1 MSDPSNPALKG
12 NTLSAYLHFAVP
24 SIIGL
29 LAWSAAPIIDG
40 LFIANYL
47 GVLALASVNLIIPVF
62 TMAFGI
68 AYMISVGGSV
78 RAGKYIGEGN
88 REAANNIFSK
98 TLIAGVI
105 YSLLFVLLGALG
117 SEGLFALLGA
127 SPALFGL
134 MHEYFDILMWF
145 FPVQVLSII
154 YYYFVLLTG
163 FPRLAA
169 AAIII
174 GTLANLVLNTLLIGV
189 LGFGLKG
196 AAFATGISAVL
207 MLGVML
213 LYKRSPRG
221 WLEFKPLQK
230 DWKEMIRSAY
240 NGISEFID
248 EASAGLIT
256 FVLNL
261 IVVGMYGEKGV
272 AAFSVVSYSLLIGI
286 LFFFGLSE
294 ALQAVC
300 SQCYGARDAERL
312 KQFLKLAT
320 ALALAS
326 GMLFSGLLLV
336 YGDAFIGFFLD
347 ASEVALMDTAKA
359 FISILW
365 PIFVFVG
372 LNITI
377 VAYLTSIHRPAASA
391 VVAALRALVFPLGL
405 LFVITRYFPEIPFL
419 AAVTAGEMLAFGVAL
434 WLLWKHR
441 PGKLF
446 ATGQDGPT

>member
-12 NTLSAYLHFAVP
+12 NTLSAYLHFAIP
-24 SIIGL
+24 SVVGL

-68 AYMISVGGSV
+68 TYMISSGGSV

-88 REAANNIFSK
+88 REAASNIFSK
-98 TLIAGVI
+98 SLIVGVI
-105 YSLLFVLLGALG
+105 YSLLFVSLGAVG
-117 SEGLFALLGA
+117 SEVLFAQLGA
-127 SPALFGL
+127 SPALFSY
-134 MHEYFDILMWF
+134 MHEYYDILLWF

-154 YYYFVLLTG
+154 YYYFILMTG
-163 FPRLAA
+163 FPRLAS

-174 GTLANLVLNTLLIGV
+174 GTLANLILNYLLIGV
-189 LGFGLKG
+189 FALGLKG

-221 WLEFKPLQK
+221 WLEFKLLQT
-230 DWKEMIRSAY
+230 DWKEMIQSAY

-248 EASAGLIT
+248 ETSAGIIT
-256 FVLNL
+256 FVMNL
-261 IVVGMYGEKGV
+261 IVIGMYGEKGV
-272 AAFSVVSYSLLIGI
+272 AAFSVVSYSLFIGI

-320 ALALAS
+320 GLTMAS
-326 GMLFSGLLLV
+326 GLLFSGLLLV
-336 YGDAFIGFFLD
+336 FGDAFIGFFLD
-347 ASEVALMDTAKA
+347 SSEIALIDTAKS

-365 PIFVFVG
+365 PIFIFAG
-372 LNITI
+372 MNII
-377 VAYLTSIHRPAASA
+377 FVAYLTSVHRPTASA
-391 VVAALRALVFPLGL
+391 VVAVLRAFVFPLGL
-405 LFVITRYFPEIPFL
+405 LFVITQRFPEIPFL
-419 AAVTAGEMLAFGVAL
+419 VAVTAGEMLAFLVAV
-434 WLLWKHR
+434 WLLLKHR

-446 ATGQDGPT
+446 ATP